1 MWRAAVL
8 FSWLALVAAGCTM
21 PAGAVAPTGAS
32 AGPSS
37 SSGAAAASGTAPDMP
52 AAPVD
57 SSLAPVSMSNPPA
70 DAKTALDA
78 CVRPGD
84 TVAGMARLASAR
96 DAHKYMLSNGREP
109 ELQADVPVWMVQLS
123 GVWTFRGRTAFN
135 PVCIVINGE
144 ATFYAPYGT
153 VSDGPNWSP
162 PSDFV
167 APALALPPLA
177 P

>member
-1 MWRAAVL
+1 MWRSLVL
-8 FSWLALVAAGCTM
+8 VFIVTVASGCTA
-21 PAGAVAPTGAS
+21 PAGALVSTDASSAPSNSPGATGTWVAPAL
-32 AGPSS
+32 
-37 SSGAAAASGTAPDMP
+37 P

-57 SSLAPVSMSNPPA
+57 PGLAAVSKSSPTA
-70 DAKTALDA
+70 DAKAALDA

-84 TVAGMARLASAR
+84 TAVGMARLASAR

-123 GVWTFRGRTAFN
+123 GAWTFRGRTAFN
-135 PVCIVINGE
+135 PVCIVMNGE

-153 VSDGPNWSP
+153 AADGPNWSP

-167 APALALPPLA
+167 APSLALPSLA